1 MGMVPNGRNHSLR
14 ATRRPIAE
22 STGRRPLFTLAIDRD
37 IARFLGDQM
46 VPVIG
51 KLSKAASSDGVEIGL
66 YSRDRTLSL
75 LRQVRGLAQLLLPR
89 LAFFSESP
97 KDSSAYRRPA
107 RYDICRSRRKGNNG
121 QNEAAAIIV
130 FNNSNQK

>member
-37 IARFLGDQM
+37 IARFLVDQM

-89 LAFFSESP
+89 WRSSP
-97 KDSSAYRRPA
+97 KAQRTLPHIGGPPDTIFA
-107 RYDICRSRRKGNNG
+107 
-121 QNEAAAIIV
+121 EAGAKEITA
-130 FNNSNQK
+130 KMKLPRL